1 MAADAGIFQQYLNPA
16 RSVADYRGD
25 MDKQEQNA
33 LTLASAR
40 LANQQAQQDM
50 ADTQAVRQA
59 YMQSGG
65 DQNKLMQ
72 LLQSGGQY
80 KSAQALQKSQLESQ
94 KTQGEIDLS
103 KAHAG
108 NFQAQT
114 AKTNE
119 EAKFAAA
126 IHHAQGLA
134 YVKTPQDVISYF
146 DQGIAKGIFPA
157 DQRQQMIQQAGS
169 YPTLDA
175 WKKAESDAAIPVLE
189 RFKEDA
195 NNSRNAATNATSRAN
210 NAATVA
216 QQEQTSLRADRRA
229 REATAAV
236 VGKPFEVTG
245 KDGDPVLVQQDKQG
259 NIKPVTGYGTKNSVA
274 KPTERQQKAI
284 DANEAIA
291 LLNQAEPLLKSATGS
306 YGGKGIDILSQAFG
320 VATPGSI
327 SAQQLKAIEGA
338 LVAKMPKMS
347 GPQSDKDVLLYRQM
361 AAQIGDDTVPYAR
374 KTAAMDTVR
383 EIQERY
389 AGLAK
394 GSSKPTQN
402 PTKPGKPKAPAGTT
416 VSNW

>member
-1 MAADAGIFQQYLNPA
+1 MAADPNIFAQYMKPV
-16 RSVADYRGD
+16 RSVAEYASD
-25 MDKQEQNA
+25 MDVREVNA
-33 LTLASAR
+33 LE
-40 LANQQAQQDM
+40 M
-50 ADTQAVRQA
+50 AAKRQAVADDAAIRSA
-59 YMQSGG
+59 YQQSGG

-72 LLQSGGQY
+72 ILQQGGNY
-80 KSAQALQKSQLESQ
+80 KAAQGLQKSMLDTK
-94 KTQGEIDLS
+94 KTQTDIDLAT
-103 KAHAG
+103 AHAG
-108 NFQAQT
+108 KYTADTGKTAQET
-114 AKTNE
+114 KY
-119 EAKFAAA
+119 AAA
-126 IHHAQGLA
+126 AHHAQGLS
-134 YVKTPQDVISYF
+134 YVKTPQDVVTYF

-157 DQRQQMIQQAGS
+157 DQREQMLQQANS

-175 WKKAESDAAIPVLE
+175 WKKAEGDAAIPVLK
-189 RFKEDA
+189 RFEEDA
-195 NNSRNAATNATSRAN
+195 NNARNKLTTDATRRGQDIS
-210 NAATVA
+210 A
-216 QQEQTSLRADRRA
+216 QTAREGHAVTRRGQNLTDA
-229 REATAAV
+229 RSKEATAAM

-245 KDGDPVLVQQDKQG
+245 PDGVPVLVRQDKQG
-259 NIKPVTGYGTKNSVA
+259 NIKPVTGYTLKNVGA
-274 KPTERQQKAI
+274 KPTERQQKI
-284 DANEAIA
+284 TDANEAIA

-402 PTKPGKPKAPAGTT
+402 PIKPGKPKAPAGTT